1 MLERD
6 YYENGQLKLE
16 HNYEDGK
23 LDGLSKEYFENGQL
37 KYIHN
42 YKNGEYHGLLK
53 GYYIDGKLKYE
64 FNYKNDKKDGL
75 CKDYFENGQ
84 LKFEGNY
91 KEGKLDGLCKD
102 YFENGQ
108 LKFEGNY
115 KEGKFHGLCKGYYET
130 GQLKFEGNY
139 KEGKRHGLCKDYYET
154 GQLEIEENYKE
165 DKRHGLRKE
174 YYEDGQLKN
183 EGNYKEEKLNGLC
196 KDYYETG
203 KLEYEK
209 NYKEG
214 KRHGLCKGYYET
226 GQLKFE
232 CNYKEGKL
240 HGLCKDYYE
249 TGQLKIEEN
258 YKEDKRNGL
267 CKNYFENGKLKLEYN
282 YKEDK
287 KDGLCKEYYEDG
299 QLELEY
305 NYKEDKRNGLCKKY
319 YEDGQLKF
327 ESNYKE
333 DKRHGLCKGYYE
345 NGQLEFECNYK
356 DGKLHGL
363 CKDYYE
369 TGKLEH
375 EKNYKEE
382 KLDGLCKS
390 YYETGQL
397 DVEFIYKEG
406 KLDGLCKKYYETG
419 QLDLEYNY
427 KEGKY
432 HGLCKK
438 YYEDGQLIYEVNY
451 KEDKKDG
458 LDKGF
463 YKTGQLEY
471 EHNYKNDKL
480 DGLCK
485 NYSEDGKL
493 DFENYFENDI
503 RYFGKDYKYFI
514 ENNEEVK
521 EELYYLCDYKNN
533 EIIYQED
540 LPNNSLNI
548 ITRKNYIV
556 LNGERICISKKVISN
571 MKEVQ
576 NINDNIKL
584 YMNNNYTKLD
594 KNHYKNICSYKDIIA
609 EIEVFDKNIFFERE
623 FIKDEMLNGLKVL
636 YKKNNGIREYIKIE
650 LYENNVKIKD
660 NIEDRRRLIN
670 QYFISN
676 EEKEEWINIPFI
688 EDPNYTSK
696 NSNKNIENLEASNNK
711 ALYIILPIIGVLVL
725 GVILYFAF
733 FKENNDYQEVST
745 QSTTSYSQ
753 PQAQQEVVKSTVV
766 ENNNLNNYIP
776 TVEDARYINYKTYY
790 NDYYDYSI
798 DYPDDEYFQIS
809 KTYED
814 GMRLQNDN
822 GEVII
827 SLTSNWNPNGESLQ
841 QAYDKA
847 VREKPNAPYKFL
859 GKTFFTITY
868 EDNGLLVFR
877 KTMYDKNTNKYV
889 YLYVSF
895 PPEYKDYMT
904 PIVERMANSMKKSV
918 SNVTS
923 TANNSYSDSQLENKF
938 GRVVK
943 DKYVG
948 GSFIEFLRN
957 ANENEYYYLRDQF
970 WEILNTMYVTED
982 NKTYYYLNDIIDQ
995 LETKADWDNS
1005 SRVIS
1010 LEVKGN
1016 KMYYTVG
1023 FPKGYNANTPSW
1035 VQFEIFE
1042 RKFNDGIGLRTAHVS
1057 CAINGVEYKDWDAVY
1072 AIFR

>member
-23 LDGLSKEYFENGQL
+23 LHGLSKEYFENGQL
-37 KYIHN
+37 KFIHN
-42 YKNGEYHGLLK
+42 HKNGEYHGLLK
-53 GYYIDGKLKYE
+53 GYYVDGKLKYE

-115 KEGKFHGLCKGYYET
+115 KEGKFHGLCKEYYET
-130 GQLKFEGNY
+130 GQIKIENNY
-139 KEGKRHGLCKDYYET
+139 KEGKFHGLCKDYYEDGQLRFVGNYKEDKLDGLCKKYYET
-154 GQLEIEENYKE
+154 GQLEYEDNYKEDKRNGLCKRYYEDGQLEHEENYKE
-165 DKRHGLRKE
+165 DKLHGLCKQFYKTGQLELEYNYKE
-174 YYEDGQLKN
+174 DKLNGLCKGYYENGQLKN
-183 EGNYKEEKLNGLC
+183 EGNYKEDKKNGLHKQFYKTGQLELEYNYKEDKLDGLC
-196 KDYYETG
+196 K
-203 KLEYEK
+203 K
-209 NYKEG
+209 
-214 KRHGLCKGYYET
+214 
-226 GQLKFE
+226 
-232 CNYKEGKL
+232 
-240 HGLCKDYYE
+240 YYE

-258 YKEDKRNGL
+258 YKEGKRNGL
-267 CKNYFENGKLKLEYN
+267 SKEYYETGQLIYELN

-287 KDGLCKEYYEDG
+287 LDGLCKEYYETG
-299 QLELEY
+299 QLKIEEDYKEGKRNGLSKEY
-305 NYKEDKRNGLCKKY
+305 YETGQLDFEFNYKEDKRN
-319 YEDGQLKF
+319 
-327 ESNYKE
+327 
-333 DKRHGLCKGYYE
+333 
-345 NGQLEFECNYK
+345 
-356 DGKLHGL
+356 
-363 CKDYYE
+363 
-369 TGKLEH
+369 
-375 EKNYKEE
+375 
-382 KLDGLCKS
+382 
-390 YYETGQL
+390 
-397 DVEFIYKEG
+397 
-406 KLDGLCKKYYETG
+406 GLCKKYYETG

-427 KEGKY
+427 KEGKF

-584 YMNNNYTKLD
+584 YMNNNYIKLD

-650 LYENNVKIKD
+650 LYENNIKIKD

-688 EDPNYTSK
+688 EDPNYISK
-696 NSNKNIENLEASNNK
+696 NSNKNIENLETSNNK

-753 PQAQQEVVKSTVV
+753 PQAQQEVVKPTVV

-868 EDNGLLVFR
+868 EDNGLLIFR

-895 PPEYKDYMT
+895 PPEYKPYMT

-957 ANENEYYYLRDQF
+957 ADENEYYYLRDQF

>member
-1 MLERD
+1 M
-6 YYENGQLKLE
+6 
-16 HNYEDGK
+16 
-23 LDGLSKEYFENGQL
+23 
-37 KYIHN
+37 
-42 YKNGEYHGLLK
+42 
-53 GYYIDGKLKYE
+53 
-64 FNYKNDKKDGL
+64 
-75 CKDYFENGQ
+75 
-84 LKFEGNY
+84 
-91 KEGKLDGLCKD
+91 
-102 YFENGQ
+102 
-108 LKFEGNY
+108 
-115 KEGKFHGLCKGYYET
+115 
-130 GQLKFEGNY
+130 
-139 KEGKRHGLCKDYYET
+139 
-154 GQLEIEENYKE
+154 
-165 DKRHGLRKE
+165 
-174 YYEDGQLKN
+174 
-183 EGNYKEEKLNGLC
+183 
-196 KDYYETG
+196 
-203 KLEYEK
+203 
-209 NYKEG
+209 
-214 KRHGLCKGYYET
+214 
-226 GQLKFE
+226 
-232 CNYKEGKL
+232 
-240 HGLCKDYYE
+240 
-249 TGQLKIEEN
+249 
-258 YKEDKRNGL
+258 
-267 CKNYFENGKLKLEYN
+267 
-282 YKEDK
+282 
-287 KDGLCKEYYEDG
+287 DGLCKEYYEDG
-299 QLELEY
+299 QLKLEL
-305 NYKEDKRNGLCKKY
+305 NYKEDKRNGLCKEY
-319 YEDGQLKF
+319 YEDGQLK
-327 ESNYKE
+327 
-333 DKRHGLCKGYYE
+333 
-345 NGQLEFECNYK
+345 
-356 DGKLHGL
+356 
-363 CKDYYE
+363 
-369 TGKLEH
+369 
-375 EKNYKEE
+375 
-382 KLDGLCKS
+382 
-390 YYETGQL
+390 
-397 DVEFIYKEG
+397 
-406 KLDGLCKKYYETG
+406 
-419 QLDLEYNY
+419 LEYNY
-427 KEGKY
+427 KE
-432 HGLCKK
+432 
-438 YYEDGQLIYEVNY
+438 
-451 KEDKKDG
+451 DKLAG

-463 YKTGQLEY
+463 YKNGQLEY
-471 EHNYKNDKL
+471 EHNYKEDKL

-493 DFENYFENDI
+493 AFENYFENDI

-584 YMNNNYTKLD
+584 YMNNNYIKLD

-688 EDPNYTSK
+688 EDLNYTPK
-696 NSNKNIENLEASNNK
+696 NNNENIENLEVSNNK

-753 PQAQQEVVKSTVV
+753 PPSQQEEVKSTVV
-766 ENNNLNNYIP
+766 ENNNVNNYIP
-776 TVEDARYINYKTYY
+776 TVEDARYVNYRTYY

-814 GMRLQNDN
+814 GMKLQNDN

-868 EDNGLLVFR
+868 EDNGLLIFR